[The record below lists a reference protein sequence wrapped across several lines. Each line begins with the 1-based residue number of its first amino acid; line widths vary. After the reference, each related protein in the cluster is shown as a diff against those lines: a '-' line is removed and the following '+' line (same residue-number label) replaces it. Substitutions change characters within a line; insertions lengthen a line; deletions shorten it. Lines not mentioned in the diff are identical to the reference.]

1 MFDFVII
8 FLPSTKTVLVENTVK
23 LNQNLPLNIKQI
35 RIFTCDHSVTPTWC
49 AFCSPIDSDL
59 SIKSSVSES
68 VFTRQKAKL
77 LYVTRGQSGMNA
89 QQHRP
94 GLDIRCFLS
103 RFQQW
108 VHESVTLL
116 WSRKHYSDIVITTQP
131 VVYLNC
137 NMSGFVLH
145 IQDAEVSRTES
156 ALFVPLWF
164 SYIDSR
170 LALILCMHAYVLCW
184 VIYGS
189 HYMCSVSKWSL
200 CCASPFQLVCVHVCV
215 WQLCGAYILG
225 VC

>member
-1 MFDFVII
+1 M
-8 FLPSTKTVLVENTVK
+8 FLPSTKRVLVENTVE
-23 LNQNLPLNIKQI
+23 LNQNLPVNQNL
-35 RIFTCDHSVTPTWC
+35 HVWS
-49 AFCSPIDSDL
+49 FCHPYLMCFLQSDRL
-59 SIKSSVSES
+59 KSSVSES

-94 GLDIRCFLS
+94 RLDIRCFLS

-131 VVYLNC
+131 VVYINC